1 MFTHFFFSRKW
12 DMQTNNLIQGQ
23 KILKV
28 SYFSSWPLWHN
39 KTPSLWCMF
48 LCAGICFE
56 TLPNAYTRT
65 KIEGFWCL
73 LSTLKSILFLLGDLF
88 STKWTCMISRKK
100 SWKNAMQ
107 AKKWKRCWCFDG
119 QWFSKNVWNQSSMRG
134 SVGKTGPTSSLSSI
148 LICLHIYYI
157 RQVPLSWLK

>member
-1 MFTHFFFSRKW
+1 
-12 DMQTNNLIQGQ
+12 MQTNNLIQGQ

-65 KIEGFWCL
+65 KIKGFGT
-73 LSTLKSILFLLGDLF
+73 SFYLKIHLIFAGDLF
-88 STKWTCMISRKK
+88 STNRTCTISRYK
-100 SWKNAMQ
+100 SWQNTMQ
-107 AKKWKRCWCFDG
+107 AKKWKSTLVANGSPKCMESIKYERI
-119 QWFSKNVWNQSSMRG
+119 SWNNRAQQPSF
-134 SVGKTGPTSSLSSI
+134 
-148 LICLHIYYI
+148 LICLYIYYI